1 MKLNTYLW
9 NKKISMAGTLFL
21 IICIYMMG
29 FAFKADLQYQ
39 HALVFLIL
47 LCGFVSLCFDYFR
60 RKLFYDEMLAILS
73 QLEEKYLIIEMIDK
87 PGFPDGDIILDILY
101 ETNKAMKERI
111 NSMEL
116 SVTEFKEYLEMWIH
130 EVKVPLSSLDLMN
143 YNESTDLK
151 GQKKQID
158 KLKQY
163 VDQILFYARADA
175 PEKDYLMKRCNL
187 NKLVNNVV
195 KEQKDLILGNK
206 ISIVK
211 DDLDID
217 VISDS
222 KWLEFIIGQIVNNSI
237 KYIIVK
243 MHEDKTVK
251 GSISFGV
258 KRTDDMVILSIKDN
272 GIGINERDLQR
283 VFDKSF
289 TGENGRKTTASTG
302 MGLYICKKLCDKLG
316 HMIEVRS
323 NEGEFTEIKIS
334 FGKDKYYEFR

>member
-1 MKLNTYLW
+1 MKLGAYLW
-9 NKKISMAGTLFL
+9 NKKISVAGTFF
-21 IICIYMMG
+21 IVICIYMMG
-29 FAFKADLQYQ
+29 FAFKADMQYQ
-39 HALVFLIL
+39 HALVFLIF
-47 LCGFVSLCFDYFR
+47 LCGIVSFAFDYFR
-60 RKLFYDEMLAILS
+60 RKMFYDEMLALLS
-73 QLEEKYLIIEMIDK
+73 QMEEKYLIVEMIEK
-87 PGFPDGDIILDILY
+87 PGFPDGDVILDILY
-101 ETNKAMKERI
+101 ETNKSMKERI
-111 NSMEL
+111 NRMEI

-163 VDQILFYARADA
+163 VEQILFYARADA

-211 DDLDID
+211 DGLDID

-222 KWLEFIIGQIVNNSI
+222 KWLEFMLGQIVNNAI
-237 KYIIVK
+237 KYLIVK
-243 MHEDKTVK
+243 MEEDKDAK

-258 KRTDDMVILSIKDN
+258 KRTEEMVILSIRDN
-272 GIGINERDLQR
+272 GIGINERDLRR

-316 HMIEVRS
+316 HVIEVES
-323 NEGEFTEIKIS
+323 NEGEFTEVKIS